1 MSDDKE
7 SRDNPFCAQPEDI
20 IASLSNH
27 VVLTCAAEGSPAPE
41 IAWLKDDERIATSDA
56 GLFQGKGSSTSAL
69 TIKSVEKKASGR
81 YACQATSHVTSA
93 IS

>member
-1 MSDDKE
+1 MSADKE
-7 SRDNPFCAQPEDI
+7 SRDNSFYAQPEDI
-20 IASLSNH
+20 IASLGNH

-41 IAWLKDDERIATSDA
+41 IAWLKDDEKIATSDA
-56 GLFQGKGSSTSAL
+56 GLFQGKGSSTSVL
-69 TIKSVEKKASGR
+69 TIQSVEKKDSGR